1 MLSRVTAALE
11 TQSPVEQ
18 FKLNNVKE
26 DESYTEVV
34 WTENSISVLI
44 SWEKPYKS
52 AWMSWN

>member
-44 SWEKPYKS
+44 S
-52 AWMSWN
+52 